1 MPILPFLASPLVGL
15 ALSVLEP
22 PAITAKASELQVNFA
37 FPPARIE
44 SVCGQDLFALER
56 HVYVDS
62 TAWICLRS
70 DPATGH
76 LNVID
81 WGYLDGFYGA
91 VVRRP
96 SAADRGIVFVVGQ
109 DFVRLDPVTLDRQVL
124 GTLSPSVDAVNAAT
138 IIDVPPGTSNAVL
151 INTPMDTQLH
161 AYPGGQFLRS
171 VIPWP
176 QSAGWASEPA
186 GNFLA
191 AGTTLVAVP
200 DNSNGVSFI
209 VPSTGAVAKTFTNVP
224 FGNWAIVGTRSS
236 SGIDSLITTAGQ
248 YHELFTVDRFSPRST
263 LSKGST
269 SDGFANAATLVDWT
283 AGEHDVVGMWTSA
296 LRVFNSTDGSV
307 RYEETL
313 SSGMFPT
320 NPGLFAVDADGDGLQ
335 EVYWTDYDTL
345 YSLPHGGASRLVQGP
360 SDGFQVAGVF
370 GTTLVTAEK
379 SGEFGNQSLDIVFR
393 DTHTLAVTARR
404 STAPAEIDARAVTA
418 AVPGQV
424 QPVLFMLTDTRLAA
438 ENVVDGAVLWELDNP
453 QTSGNNWT
461 ALALPT
467 GVCSNAYCARML
479 VASNAANSDTQGSFV
494 WLLDSSSGQTLWQST
509 PEGGLGGG
517 EYRAIA
523 LADINGDGVPDVI
536 AARGN
541 SPNGWLVEA
550 TDGQTFQSLWTKV
563 LDNSAMPQ
571 AVGVSS
577 KGSVRV
583 ALLLDDGS
591 AELLDASDGSTL
603 KSQPVVAN
611 VYANCCSIKYDAFAN
626 DEGIWVI
633 LGGASVQWL
642 DAGFVNPVQ
651 SFDARGVST
660 EVSRGRGA
668 MFAAGIEG
676 VYRIQFP
683 RDDIFIDDLE
693 E

>member
-1 MPILPFLASPLVGL
+1 MTGRRRA
-15 ALSVLEP
+15 LEP
-22 PAITAKASELQVNFA
+22 P
-37 FPPARIE
+37 
-44 SVCGQDLFALER
+44 
-56 HVYVDS
+56 
-62 TAWICLRS
+62 
-70 DPATGH
+70 
-76 LNVID
+76 
-81 WGYLDGFYGA
+81 
-91 VVRRP
+91 
-96 SAADRGIVFVVGQ
+96 
-109 DFVRLDPVTLDRQVL
+109 
-124 GTLSPSVDAVNAAT
+124 
-138 IIDVPPGTSNAVL
+138 
-151 INTPMDTQLH
+151 
-161 AYPGGQFLRS
+161 
-171 VIPWP
+171 
-176 QSAGWASEPA
+176 
-186 GNFLA
+186 
-191 AGTTLVAVP
+191 
-200 DNSNGVSFI
+200 
-209 VPSTGAVAKTFTNVP
+209 
-224 FGNWAIVGTRSS
+224 
-236 SGIDSLITTAGQ
+236 
-248 YHELFTVDRFSPRST
+248 
-263 LSKGST
+263 
-269 SDGFANAATLVDWT
+269 
-283 AGEHDVVGMWTSA
+283 
-296 LRVFNSTDGSV
+296 
-307 RYEETL
+307 
-313 SSGMFPT
+313 
-320 NPGLFAVDADGDGLQ
+320 
-335 EVYWTDYDTL
+335 
-345 YSLPHGGASRLVQGP
+345 
-360 SDGFQVAGVF
+360 
-370 GTTLVTAEK
+370 
-379 SGEFGNQSLDIVFR
+379 
-393 DTHTLAVTARR
+393 
-404 STAPAEIDARAVTA
+404 
-418 AVPGQV
+418 
-424 QPVLFMLTDTRLAA
+424 
-438 ENVVDGAVLWELDNP
+438 
-453 QTSGNNWT
+453 
-461 ALALPT
+461 
-467 GVCSNAYCARML
+467 
-479 VASNAANSDTQGSFV
+479 
-494 WLLDSSSGQTLWQST
+494 DSSSGQTLWQST